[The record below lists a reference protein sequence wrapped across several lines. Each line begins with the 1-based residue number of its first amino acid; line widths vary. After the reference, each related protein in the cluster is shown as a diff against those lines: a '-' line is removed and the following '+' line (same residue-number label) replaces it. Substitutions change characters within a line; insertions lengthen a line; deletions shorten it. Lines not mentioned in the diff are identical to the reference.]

1 MRDFGL
7 FKSPS
12 EPPIPLMIFWESTF
26 SDMILGGHGPEG
38 VLHTAVTGQ
47 CVDQMMPSEP
57 VQVGRCVGLS
67 LG

>member
-1 MRDFGL
+1 MRDLGS

-26 SDMILGGHGPEG
+26 SDMILGGHGQEG
-38 VLHTAVTGQ
+38 VLHTAVTRQ
-47 CVDQMMPSEP
+47 CVDQMPSEP

-67 LG
+67 LR